1 MTTRRRNVIAIY
13 IAKVR
18 ITLNCFLGARWGK
31 RVALGVE
38 PLEIEQW
45 LQAAKKEE
53 GQENPTVDK
62 MRRVMSL
69 ATKAECGTG

>member
-1 MTTRRRNVIAIY
+1 
-13 IAKVR
+13 
-18 ITLNCFLGARWGK
+18 
-31 RVALGVE
+31 
-38 PLEIEQW
+38 LEIEQW